1 MRRST
6 PAAASPRARPLATLP
21 AWMASG
27 RKRAAASSPPP
38 PGEIAHGF
46 RFEVRRH
53 ASAPPSADAGAAA
66 DAAAG
71 GCWIEVVLLE
81 SRGPPGAATAAF
93 WRFAHGVRNDVVRD
107 TRRWRRQAQ
116 KEGSA

>member
-1 MRRST
+1 MLACGWIAVAA
-6 PAAASPRARPLATLP
+6 PAAEVAGG
-21 AWMASG
+21 SG

-53 ASAPPSADAGAAA
+53 AGAASADAGAVA

-107 TRRWRRQAQ
+107 ARWRRQAQ
-116 KEGSA
+116 KEGSSA